1 MNIMK
6 LFLSIPFALI
16 AHTLFAQ
23 PAIEVEL
30 LSRYDRH
37 AKYTSR
43 YFDRSYTNDITLSGI
58 SSGFNVKYVTPILK
72 NLSANF
78 GIGYYRL
85 GVNNVSFTTRFGRP
99 NSRTIAYRHPQGI
112 QPGFSSD
119 KYFYNNL
126 ALTLGTS
133 FNMQSKKISYL
144 AGADVQLHYSISQQ
158 YHIDWGDGLKY
169 KTSHGRPL
177 GFGVNTYVAIVKPVN
192 KNKYYISPKIIIPLF
207 QRIKGDRVFGE
218 DESLKI
224 DKWFS
229 GYGFS
234 ISIGKYL

>member
-1 MNIMK
+1 MK
-6 LFLSIPFALI
+6 LYLSIAFVLI

-58 SSGFNVKYVTPILK
+58 SSGFNVKYVAPIVK

-85 GVNNVSFTTRFGRP
+85 GINNVTSTTPFGRP
-99 NSRTIAYRHPQGI
+99 NSRTINYRHPLGI

-119 KYFYNNL
+119 KYSYNNL
-126 ALTLGTS
+126 SLTLGTS
-133 FNMQSKKISYL
+133 FNMQSKKISYR
-144 AGADVQLHYSISQQ
+144 AGADVQLHYSTSQQ
-158 YHIDWGDGLKY
+158 YHINWGDGLKY
-169 KTSHGRPL
+169 KTSYNRPL
-177 GFGVNTYVAIVKPVN
+177 GFGVNSYVAFLKPVN
-192 KNKYYISPKIIIPLF
+192 KNKYYISPKIIVPLF
-207 QRIKGDRVFGE
+207 QRIQGDRAFGE

-224 DKWFS
+224 DKWLS
-229 GYGFS
+229 GYGLS